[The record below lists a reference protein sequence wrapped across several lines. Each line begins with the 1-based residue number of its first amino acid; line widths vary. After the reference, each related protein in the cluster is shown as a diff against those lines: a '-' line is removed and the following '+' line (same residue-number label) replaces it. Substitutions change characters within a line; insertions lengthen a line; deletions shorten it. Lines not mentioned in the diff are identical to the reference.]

1 MSKFIK
7 IIFLFILS
15 VFQPFGFAI
24 LYKFF
29 MAGKV
34 SNDPNLSDEL
44 FPDFHIYVELMI
56 LFGYG
61 IVFAIFLLVIGSY
74 QIYKDIKINSFLLLF
89 AFFILYATMITILC
103 NMNLKIESL
112 HMIMQCN
119 WFVFGFS
126 IILALLTIF
135 FKLKILDRKQ
145 K

>member
-29 MAGKV
+29 MADKV

-74 QIYKDIKINSFLLLF
+74 QIYKGIKINSFLLLF

-119 WFVFGFS
+119 WFVFGFG

-135 FKLKILDRKQ
+135 FKLKILDRRQ